1 MAFVLLEPINVLFR
15 FCVFLFT
22 SCAVNTCVAEG
33 QVSETTALQF
43 TQNTNG
49 QHATTR
55 AFAIQERD
63 RKSNIKLLLDLAQLI
78 GGFLF

>member
-1 MAFVLLEPINVLFR
+1 MQEAEAWGEVSFVLLEPIDELFH

-49 QHATTR
+49 QNATTR
-55 AFAIQERD
+55 AFEKKEIQ
-63 RKSNIKLLLDLAQLI
+63 N
-78 GGFLF
+78 